1 MQVDPG
7 TSAGTAFR
15 RILVLA
21 PHTDDGEFGCGGTIA
36 RYAEGGS
43 DVFYAT
49 FSLCEESVP
58 SEFPRNILEM
68 EVREATAA
76 LGIPPANLIIYRYP
90 VRRLPEVR
98 QDILENLIQLKK
110 EIDPDLVLLPS
121 KYDLHQDHNQ
131 VAMEGLRAFKD
142 RCLMGYEVPWNNL
155 IFQTLAFVLLEER
168 HVQKKIEALACYRS
182 QSSKLYADPEYIRG
196 LARTRG
202 VEIGSRFAECYEV
215 MRWVL
220 R

>member
-1 MQVDPG
+1 MPMNPIAPDG
-7 TSAGTAFR
+7 TSFR
-15 RILVLA
+15 RILILA
-21 PHTDDGEFGCGGTIA
+21 PHTDDGEFGCGATIA
-36 RYAEGGS
+36 RYAEAGS

-58 SEFPRNILEM
+58 SEFPRNILES
-68 EVREATAA
+68 EVREATRV
-76 LGIPPANLIIYRYP
+76 LGIPAENLIIYRYP

-98 QDILENLIQLKK
+98 QDILENLITLKK

-142 RCLMGYEVPWNNL
+142 RCLLGYEVPWNNL
-155 IFQTLAFVLLEER
+155 TFQTLAFVLLEER
-168 HVQKKIEALACYRS
+168 HVAKKIEALACYRS
-182 QSSKLYADPEYIRG
+182 QRSKIYAEPDYIRG

-202 VEIGSRFAECYEV
+202 VEIGSRFAECYEL